1 MIVSHRHRFIFLK
14 TRKTAG
20 TSIELSLRPQCGPD
34 DIVTPVTED
43 RAAPQCGGPR
53 NYLHDRAGWSLAD
66 RIAWQLRGDLSLKSR
81 PAIGFF
87 GHVRGVDLRERL
99 PARVWRDYF
108 KFTIERNPWDRQVSH
123 YFWRMRRAGARKPSF
138 GDYLR
143 ASAPLGNWEIY
154 TERDQLIVDKVL
166 RYETL
171 QTDLTATAAM
181 LGLPELPHI
190 ARAKT
195 SHRPGTASYRD
206 FYDDALRDLV
216 ARSYAREIDHFGWT
230 F

>member
-20 TSIELSLRPQCGPD
+20 TSVELSLRPQCGPD

-53 NYLHDRAGWSLAD
+53 NYLHDRTGWSLAD
-66 RIAWQLRGDLSLKSR
+66 RIAWQ
-81 PAIGFF
+81 
-87 GHVRGVDLRERL
+87 LRERL

-138 GDYLR
+138 GDYFR

-154 TERDQLIVDKVL
+154 TERDALIVDKVL

-171 QTDLTATAAM
+171 QADLAATTAM
-181 LGLPELPHI
+181 LGLPDLQHV

-195 SHRPGTASYRD
+195 SHRPRTASYRD
-206 FYDDALRDLV
+206 FYDDDLRDRV

>member
-1 MIVSHRHRFIFLK
+1 VIVCHRHRFIFLK

-20 TSIELSLRPQCGPD
+20 TSIELSLRPSCGPD

-43 RAAPQCGGPR
+43 RPTPQGGGPR

-66 RIAWQLRGDLSLKSR
+66 RIAWRLRGDLSLKTR

-87 GHVRGVDLRERL
+87 GHVRGAELRARL
-99 PARVWRDYF
+99 PEKVWRDYF

-123 YFWRMRRAGARKPSF
+123 YFWRLRRAGAHKPSF
-138 GDYLR
+138 RDYLR

-154 TERDQLIVDKVL
+154 TEGDQLIVDKVL

-171 QTDLTATAAM
+171 GADLAATTAM
-181 LGLPELPHI
+181 LGLPELPQI

-195 SHRPGTASYRD
+195 SHRPGKASYRD
-206 FYDDALRDLV
+206 FYDDQLRDLV
-216 ARSYAREIDHFGWT
+216 ARNYAREIEHFGWS